1 MSVRV
6 RVCSR
11 VPHVTSHYLMCV
23 LSVFCMWWWRW
34 RWRVSV
40 RVRVCSRVPCV
51 TSHYLMCVVNPLC
64 VVVEVRVVFSLS
76 HFVTSMH

>member
-23 LSVFCMWWWRW
+23 
-34 RWRVSV
+34 
-40 RVRVCSRVPCV
+40 
-51 TSHYLMCVVNPLC
+51 VNPLC
-64 VVVEVRVVFSLS
+64 VVVEVEVEGECESEGV
-76 HFVTSMH
+76 